1 MVHDASFPTATN
13 VILEKRRAGSTKV
26 TKREGAME
34 ASDLP
39 NAWIF
44 HEAHSYFPYYEFF
57 QITQNTSIEF
67 MMC

>member
-1 MVHDASFPTATN
+1 
-13 VILEKRRAGSTKV
+13 
-26 TKREGAME
+26 ME

-39 NAWIF
+39 DTWNPIF

-57 QITQNTSIEF
+57 QITQNTGIEF